1 MARITK
7 ESPIQGLGKG
17 IKKSFANYV
26 AETKTE
32 YKYVLK
38 FAVNEMTDVMI
49 DQLEA
54 GLTKYDLKSASSFRK
69 TPIQESP
76 LDFPNVKNTAVFIC
90 DLTLGYPGSL
100 DFLRTYLCNCMGVS
114 PACVAVYSENDPR
127 QIETDLYLDRNSEEY
142 KKKYKTRLGSD
153 YEEVE
158 GAEAEKYG
166 EKYNTSFLKELEQ
179 VRKDREIV
187 TVENPLSPAAKT
199 DHSTLPNGY
208 DGFNDPK
215 NLKKDDVGLFG
226 RIKKPNL
233 MKVGML

>member
-1 MARITK
+1 MA
-7 ESPIQGLGKG
+7 E
-17 IKKSFANYV
+17 KKSFINYV

-54 GLTKYDLKSASSFRK
+54 GLAKYDVKSASAFRK

-90 DLTLGYPGSL
+90 DITLGYPGSL
-100 DFLRTYLCNCMGVS
+100 DFLRTYICNCMGIS
-114 PACVAVYSENDPR
+114 PACLAVYSENDPR

-153 YEEVE
+153 PEDT
-158 GAEAEKYG
+158 GDKSLYG
-166 EKYNTSFLKELEQ
+166 ETYNVSFLKELEK
-179 VRKDREIV
+179 VRKERETV
-187 TVENPLSPAAKT
+187 TVENPLSPKETT
-199 DHSTLPNGY
+199 DHSTLPKGY

-233 MKVGML
+233 LKVGML

>member
-1 MARITK
+1 MT
-7 ESPIQGLGKG
+7 E
-17 IKKSFANYV
+17 KKSFATYV
-26 AETKTE
+26 AEVKTE

-38 FAVNEMTDVMI
+38 FAVHEMTDVMI

-54 GLTKYDLKSASSFRK
+54 GLAKYDLKSASSFRK

-100 DFLRTYLCNCMGVS
+100 DFLRTYICNCIGLS
-114 PACVAVYSENDPR
+114 PANLAVYSENDPR

-153 YEEVE
+153 YEETPD
-158 GAEAEKYG
+158 ADKEAYG

-179 VRKDREIV
+179 VRKEREV
-187 TVENPLSPAAKT
+187 VNVENPLSPAQT
-199 DHSTLPNGY
+199 IDHTTLPKDY
-208 DGFNDPK
+208 DGFNSPK
-215 NLKKDDVGLFG
+215 NLKKDDVGFFG
-226 RIKKPNL
+226 RIKLPNL
-233 MKVGML
+233 MKSGLL

>member
-1 MARITK
+1 MA
-7 ESPIQGLGKG
+7 E
-17 IKKSFANYV
+17 KKSFVNYV
-26 AETKTE
+26 AENKTE

-54 GLTKYDLKSASSFRK
+54 GLAKYDVKSASAFRK

-100 DFLRTYLCNCMGVS
+100 DFLRTYICNCMGIS
-114 PACVAVYSENDPR
+114 PACLAVYSENDPR

-153 YEEVE
+153 LEDT
-158 GAEAEKYG
+158 GDKNLYG
-166 EKYNTSFLKELEQ
+166 DGYNVSFLKELEK
-179 VRKDREIV
+179 VRKERETV
-187 TVENPLSPAAKT
+187 TVENPLSPKETT
-199 DHSTLPNGY
+199 DHSTLPKGY

-233 MKVGML
+233 LKVGML